1 MTTQRMKRIENI
13 KMESRD
19 PEDKMRRSNMV
30 QVKLPRKNKKNRR
43 QELFE
48 ETMTEFSRTDK

>member
-30 QVKLPRKNKKNRR
+30 QVKLPRKNKKK
-43 QELFE
+43 QE
-48 ETMTEFSRTDK
+48 TGTI